1 MRRRGAFAEDV
12 NAHLVCVVDLLFLLY
27 LLMIIIT
34 ELMILMV
41 EEDSDKVVVGHDVG
55 EGLKV

>member
-1 MRRRGAFAEDV
+1 
-12 NAHLVCVVDLLFLLY
+12 
-27 LLMIIIT
+27 MIIIT